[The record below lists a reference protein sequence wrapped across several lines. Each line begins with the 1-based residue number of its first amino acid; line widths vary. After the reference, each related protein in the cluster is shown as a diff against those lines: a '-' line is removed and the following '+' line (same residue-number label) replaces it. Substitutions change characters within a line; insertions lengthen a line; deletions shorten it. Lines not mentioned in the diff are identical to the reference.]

1 MAENVKFIA
10 RRETMTKN
18 NHSPVAIIEIAPNG
32 VLLAINNA
40 ALELFLLPKTLLSRT
55 KEANYCFDYNRL
67 LNLDPTI
74 SLTELESTTVVIQQ
88 QYYFLQIF
96 DDITRLVLVIQPIS
110 YLKNRLSRKG
120 VANQQ
125 AFNVFCTNSLTM
137 QKLIKQAKAFSR
149 QQEPLLI
156 SGATGTGKDLLALAC
171 HQYSQ
176 RGDKIFLGLNCAA
189 MPDEV
194 VESELYGHAPGAY
207 PGALD
212 GKKGFFEQANGG
224 SVFLDGI
231 DEMSFRM
238 QTKLIRFINDG
249 SFRRVGDDNEVSVDV
264 RIICATKADLFA
276 MVKQGKF
283 REDLYYRL
291 NVLPL
296 HLPLLVE
303 RKEDIIDLA
312 HNMIHKF
319 ANSQGIAIPT
329 LTIDAQLAFLG
340 YDWPGNVRELKN
352 ILSSV
357 LAQLNDDEIT
367 VKQIEL
373 PTAVNNPPLSQ
384 LNEDMAGKTLDQMTK
399 EFEKHVLSQ
408 LYTSYPSSRK
418 LSKRLGISHT
428 AVANKL
434 REFGIGK

>member
-1 MAENVKFIA
+1 
-10 RRETMTKN
+10 MTKRN
-18 NHSPVAIIEIAPNG
+18 YSPVAIIEIAPDG
-32 VLLAINNA
+32 LLLAINQA
-40 ALELFLLPKTLLSRT
+40 AVTLLSLPLSLLSQT
-55 KEANYCFDYNRL
+55 ANANFHFDYYRL

-74 SLTELESTTVVIQQ
+74 SITDLESATIVLNQ

-96 DDITRLVLVIQPIS
+96 DDIKRIVLVIQPIG

-120 VANQQ
+120 IANQQ
-125 AFNVFCTNSLTM
+125 AFNVFCANSAPM
-137 QKLIKQAKAFSR
+137 QKLIKQAKAFSK
-149 QQEPLLI
+149 QKEPLLI

-171 HQYSQ
+171 HQYSE
-176 RGDKIFLGLNCAA
+176 RGDSIFLGLNCAA

-207 PGALD
+207 PGAME

-264 RIICATKADLFA
+264 RVICATKADLFA
-276 MVKQGKF
+276 MVKQGQF

-296 HLPLLVE
+296 HLPSLQE
-303 RKEDIIDLA
+303 RKEDIIDLT
-312 HNMIHKF
+312 HYFINEF
-319 ANSQGIAIPT
+319 ANKQGIAAPILT
-329 LTIDAQLAFLG
+329 LDAQLLLLN
-340 YDWPGNVRELKN
+340 YSWPGNVRELKN
-352 ILSSV
+352 VLYSA
-357 LAQLNDDEIT
+357 LAQLSDSELTAKEIT
-367 VKQIEL
+367 LPDNQAKPLYSLHHDIE
-373 PTAVNNPPLSQ
+373 
-384 LNEDMAGKTLDQMTK
+384 GKTLDEMTK
-399 EFEKHVLSQ
+399 QFEKTILSQ
-408 LYTSYPSSRK
+408 LYKNFPSSRK

-434 REFGIGK
+434 REYGIGK